1 MKYITIVDP
10 RGATQGYDGPYVA
23 ISHRVLFDGRS
34 FYGFESANKLF
45 DTHQE
50 LIDFL
55 IKAIAQPTGASGEH
69 KGMAWSVE

>member
-1 MKYITIVDP
+1 MKYITIIDP
-10 RGATQGYDGPYVA
+10 RGATQGYDGPFVA

-34 FYGFESANKLF
+34 FHGFESLSKLF

-55 IKAIAQPTGASGEH
+55 VKVFAQPVGASGEY
-69 KGMAWSVE
+69 KGLTWSVE